1 MQKVQFFFFLGVAL
15 FFSQTNWAQY
25 YNGYGNNG
33 YGYNNGYGR
42 MSQMNQ
48 MNSTPQ
54 SAPKPP
60 SNEETATK
68 VMENLKAELEMDALQ
83 EIAIKNIILESLN
96 AQGVILKKES
106 SNESKA
112 EDIKVISENT
122 DRKILELLNPDQ
134 KEIYKKITSGNYKKK
149 KKK

>member
-1 MQKVQFFFFLGVAL
+1 MQKIQFLFFLGCTL
-15 FFSQTNWAQY
+15 FFTQTNWAQFN
-25 YNGYGNNG
+25 NGFGNN
-33 YGYNNGYGR
+33 GR

-48 MNSTPQ
+48 MGAGPTP

-60 SNEETATK
+60 SNEETASR
-68 VMENLKAELEMDALQ
+68 VMENLKTEMNLDALQ
-83 EIAIKNIILESLN
+83 EIAIKNILIQSLN
-96 AQGVILKKES
+96 AQGVILKKEG
-106 SNESKA
+106 SNESKS

-134 KEIYKKITSGNYKKK
+134 KDLYKKIIAGGFKKK

>member
-1 MQKVQFFFFLGVAL
+1 MQKIQFLFILGCTL
-15 FFSQTNWAQY
+15 FFTQTHWAQF
-25 YNGYGNNG
+25 NNG
-33 YGYNNGYGR
+33 YSNNGR

-48 MNSTPQ
+48 MGSGPTQ

-60 SNEETATK
+60 SNEETASK
-68 VMENLKAELEMDALQ
+68 VMENLKTEMNLDALQ
-83 EIAIKNIILESLN
+83 EIAIKNILIQSLN
-96 AQGVILKKES
+96 AQGVILKKEG
-106 SNESKA
+106 SNESKS

-134 KEIYKKITSGNYKKK
+134 KDLYKKIIAGGFKKK

>member
-1 MQKVQFFFFLGVAL
+1 MQKIQFLFFLGCI
-15 FFSQTNWAQY
+15 FFFTQTNWAQFN
-25 YNGYGNNG
+25 NGFGNN
-33 YGYNNGYGR
+33 GR

-48 MNSTPQ
+48 MGSGPTQ

-60 SNEETATK
+60 SNEETASR
-68 VMENLKAELEMDALQ
+68 VMESLKTEINFDALQ
-83 EIAIKNIILESLN
+83 EIAIKNLLIESLN
-96 AQGVILKKES
+96 AQGVIIKKEG
-106 SNESKA
+106 SNESKS

-134 KEIYKKITSGNYKKK
+134 KEIYKKIIAGGFKKK